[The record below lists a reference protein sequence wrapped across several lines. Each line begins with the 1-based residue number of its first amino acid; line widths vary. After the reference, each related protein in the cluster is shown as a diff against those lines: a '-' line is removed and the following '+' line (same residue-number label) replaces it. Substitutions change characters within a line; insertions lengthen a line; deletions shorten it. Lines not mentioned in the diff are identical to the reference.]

1 VLRRSAGEW
10 SLNASVTRAEARGE
24 PGGGETEGRAIVEL

>member
-1 VLRRSAGEW
+1 
-10 SLNASVTRAEARGE
+10 LNASVTRAEARGE